1 MRQRLRS
8 HLTYPNVMVTILAFI
23 VLGGGAY
30 AAFRLPA
37 NSVRSGNIVNG
48 QVKAWD
54 LVKPTAVKSAGLP
67 TNTTD
72 SCAQTPGKWA
82 EFDPTSRGRLGYYR
96 DVDGVVHLN
105 GAAVDCSTS
114 DIIFHLPPGF
124 RPRNPIDAEIGLRNN
139 GPAVSVDIVRATGEV
154 NVITAADGDTYKLD
168 PVSFRCGPSG
178 QDGCP

>member
-1 MRQRLRS
+1 MRRIRS
-8 HLTYPNVMVTILAFI
+8 HLTYSNVMVTILAFI

-30 AAFRLPA
+30 AAFRLPK
-37 NSVRSGNIVNG
+37 NSVRSRNIVDH
-48 QVKAWD
+48 QVKAA
-54 LVKPTAVKSAGLP
+54 AVKSAGLP
-67 TNTTD
+67 TNAVG
-72 SCAQTPGKWA
+72 SCAETPGEWA
-82 EFDPTSRGRLGYYR
+82 EFDPDARGRLGYYR

-154 NVITAADGDTYKLD
+154 NVITAADGDIYKLD
-168 PVSFRCGPSG
+168 PVSFLCGPSG
-178 QDGCP
+178 QNGCP

>member
-1 MRQRLRS
+1 MNRIRP
-8 HLTYPNVMVTILAFI
+8 HLTYSNVMVTLLAFL

-30 AAFRLPA
+30 AATQLPR
-37 NSVRSGNIVNG
+37 NSVRSKNIVDH
-48 QVKAWD
+48 QVKAKD
-54 LVKPTAVKSAGLP
+54 LVKPAAVKSAGLP
-67 TNTTD
+67 TNASG
-72 SCAQTPGKWA
+72 SCAETPGEWA
-82 EFDPTSRGRLGYYR
+82 EFDPDSRGRLGYYR

-124 RPRNPIDAEIGLRNN
+124 RPRNPFEAALGLRNN

-154 NVITAADGDTYKLD
+154 NVITAADGDVYKLD

-178 QDGCP
+178 HNGCP